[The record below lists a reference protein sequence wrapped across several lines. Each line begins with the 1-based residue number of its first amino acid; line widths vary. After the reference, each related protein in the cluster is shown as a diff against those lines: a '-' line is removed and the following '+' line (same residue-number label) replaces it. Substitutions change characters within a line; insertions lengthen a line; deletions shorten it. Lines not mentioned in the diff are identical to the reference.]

1 MGKRKKKS
9 QNILPQTQ
17 VGFPHPQVKPAS
29 PPVSPTGT
37 QLQPQKKRKGS
48 KSSSPCDTCE
58 PQVSPKLWK
67 RFYEPL
73 VLLSAYGKSQ
83 GPHFKST
90 GDETFCSDDNRDL
103 KKQFLDQLAYV
114 CDYET
119 GGDTVTAIAV
129 EDGPELKYWVAANT
143 DKSSTILPYIS
154 SILASLET
162 VFEAPEEHILAV
174 QAQITDRVIQF
185 CSDRLRLYKS
195 RLRSA
200 ALGCIKKL
208 QSELTEDAKAVEVWL
223 TSICDQTI
231 ELKTLSELCYNARS
245 STMLAGI
252 TRRVEET
259 KQRQNSSHGGKYSK
273 VRHLVGRL
281 GSHIKAVDVLVRVG
295 RHYPRLFQNASVQFE
310 TANKKFTP
318 PPYRPKALINDII
331 KRMVGPDS
339 SLCEYFQTEIGSL
352 DKKFELRLRELIKE
366 TYKSPTFKLIV
377 HAEIIIHDLFSRKK
391 LQFLDQVRYIGVSK
405 PSCFLCYRY
414 LQAHPMRVQTSGCSN
429 NLYLQWQ
436 PPYIEDESLTLVT
449 EQRDVLN
456 KMNGEIRKF
465 VLDTIVP
472 EYRGHK
478 SHPDSTTGIGTILSI
493 HDTVSK
499 SRTKKVYA
507 QMPPSKLVSGINAF
521 PEKHF
526 DLQSI
531 DTVAELSDTDGGVL
545 LEPQGHYVDS
555 SDDGGVSLFA

>member
-1 MGKRKKKS
+1 MGKRKKKP
-9 QNILPQTQ
+9 QNTLPQTQ
-17 VGFPHPQVKPAS
+17 VALTQPQVKPAS

-48 KSSSPCDTCE
+48 NFSSPCDTCE

-119 GGDTVTAIAV
+119 GGGTVTAIAV
-129 EDGPELKYWVAANT
+129 EDGPQLKYWVATNT
-143 DKSSTILPYIS
+143 DKSSKILPYIS

-185 CSDRLRLYKS
+185 CSNRLRLYKS
-195 RLRSA
+195 RLRFA

-339 SLCEYFQTEIGSL
+339 SLCEYFQNEIGSL
-352 DKKFELRLRELIKE
+352 DKKFELRLQELIKE
-366 TYKSPTFKLIV
+366 TYKDPTFKLIV

-436 PPYIEDESLTLVT
+436 PPYIEDESPTLVT

-478 SHPDSTTGIGTILSI
+478 SHPDSTTGIGTILSVR
-493 HDTVSK
+493 DGVSI
-499 SRTKKVYA
+499 SRTKKVYT
-507 QMPPSKLVSGINAF
+507 QMPPSKLVSSINDF
-521 PEKHF
+521 PEKPF

-531 DTVAELSDTDGGVL
+531 DTVAKLSDTDGGVL
-545 LEPQGHYVDS
+545 LEPQDHYVDS

>member
-9 QNILPQTQ
+9 QNISLQPQVALPQ
-17 VGFPHPQVKPAS
+17 PQVIPDL
-29 PPVSPTGT
+29 PPVSLAGN

-48 KSSSPCDTCE
+48 NSSSPCDACE

-90 GDETFCSDDNRDL
+90 NDETFWSDDNRDL
-103 KKQFLDQLAYV
+103 KKQFLDQLAYLQ
-114 CDYET
+114 T
-119 GGDTVTAIAV
+119 QIS
-129 EDGPELKYWVAANT
+129 PQR
-143 DKSSTILPYIS
+143 LPYIS
-154 SILASLET
+154 GILASLET

-185 CSDRLRLYKS
+185 CSNRLRLYKS
-195 RLRSA
+195 RLRLA

-208 QSELTEDAKAVEVWL
+208 QSEPTEDAKAVEVWL
-223 TSICDQTI
+223 TSLCDQTVG
-231 ELKTLSELCYNARS
+231 LKTLGELCYNARS

-259 KQRQNSSHGGKYSK
+259 KQRQNSSHGGKYSE

-295 RHYPRLFQNASVQFE
+295 RHYPQLFPNASVQFE

-318 PPYRPKALINDII
+318 PPYRPKASINDII
-331 KRMVGPDS
+331 KRMVGSDS
-339 SLCEYFQTEIGSL
+339 SLCEYFQNEIGSL
-352 DKKFELRLRELIKE
+352 DKKFELRLQELIKE
-366 TYKSPTFKLIV
+366 TYKDPAFKLRV

-405 PSCFLCYRY
+405 PSCFLSYRY

-436 PPYIEDESLTLVT
+436 PPYIEDESLTLLI

-472 EYRGHK
+472 EYQGHK
-478 SHPDSTTGIGTILSI
+478 SHPDSTTGIGTILNVR
-493 HDTVSK
+493 DAVSTP
-499 SRTKKVYA
+499 RTKMLSS
-507 QMPPSKLVSGINAF
+507 QMPPSKLVPSIDAF
-521 PEKHF
+521 PEKPF

-531 DTVAELSDTDGGVL
+531 DAVAKLSDAHDGVFL
-545 LEPQGHYVDS
+545 DTQGHYFDS

>member
-17 VGFPHPQVKPAS
+17 VGFPHPQAKLAS
-29 PPVSPTGT
+29 LPVSLTGT

-48 KSSSPCDTCE
+48 KSSSPCDTYE

-119 GGDTVTAIAV
+119 GG
-129 EDGPELKYWVAANT
+129 AANT

-154 SILASLET
+154 GILASLET

-185 CSDRLRLYKS
+185 CSNRLRLYKS
-195 RLRSA
+195 RLRFA

-231 ELKTLSELCYNARS
+231 ELRTLSELCYNARS

-318 PPYRPKALINDII
+318 PPYRQKALINDII

-339 SLCEYFQTEIGSL
+339 SLCEYLQNEIGSL
-352 DKKFELRLRELIKE
+352 DKKFELRLQELIKE

-493 HDTVSK
+493 RDAVSE

-507 QMPPSKLVSGINAF
+507 QMPPSKLVSSINAF
-521 PEKHF
+521 PEKPF